1 MTKKLLTQLTG
12 VFIAVAFG
20 ALSTFSAI
28 EAPAA
33 KSALV
38 KGSEIPPWGIP
49 AMISAGGFIVW
60 FLPIVWPY
68 VLTAWSKWR
77 GSPKS
82 GS

>member
-28 EAPAA
+28 EAPDA

-49 AMISAGGFIVW
+49 AAISAGGFIVW
-60 FLPIVWPY
+60 FLPIIWPY
-68 VLTAWSKWR
+68 VLDAWSKWR
-77 GSPKS
+77 GGSIS